1 MRALT
6 ITAHGP
12 VENGPPPAAEASRA
26 LREIASPIVAPP
38 TGKRPVAALDV
49 HGDSGTHRV
58 EILASIHA
66 IAAAEWDALVGAS
79 AVARSH
85 AYLRAIEDAAIAG
98 CRYFYP
104 VVRDARGRVVAHAC
118 VYVVSTDFLQLMP
131 AWVAVPT
138 RWLRRWWPGLLTA
151 RITEC
156 ACPLVSGT
164 SISVLSG
171 VDRSLAVS
179 LIERAM
185 QELAR
190 QTDSTCLVLRDFL
203 VDERP
208 EMAFLALRGYKRVSN
223 LPLARIRVRWRS
235 YAEYLAAMRSR
246 YRKDLKRRLARAAR
260 DGRHVAVLQD
270 FGEEGARW
278 AAQVAAVHARA
289 AGFKRETVN
298 AAYYAN
304 LEHLDGAESLLL
316 VVERDGQRV
325 AHGMVLIDAAT
336 TTATFFGR
344 EPGPAAGEWFQLMN
358 EVIRIGIERGS
369 QEICLGFGSYD
380 AKSLV
385 GADVVPI
392 EVYTRCTNPLLNAVV
407 KLLPDFMRRETESR
421 RRIFVD

>member
-6 ITAHGP
+6 VTALATAEHALSLADPSHVLRETAVP
-12 VENGPPPAAEASRA
+12 VEGAAPGLRAAPVRAAHRESGPF
-26 LREIASPIVAPP
+26 
-38 TGKRPVAALDV
+38 
-49 HGDSGTHRV
+49 RV
-58 EILASIHA
+58 EILASIHD
-66 IAAAEWDALVGAS
+66 IDAAAWDALVGAA

-85 AYLRAIEDAAIAG
+85 AYLSAIEDAAIAG

-104 VVRDARGRVVAHAC
+104 VVRDARDRIVAHAC

-164 SISVLSG
+164 SISVQPG
-171 VDRSLAVS
+171 GDRSQAVS
-179 LIERAM
+179 LVERGM
-185 QELAR
+185 RQIAR
-190 QTDSTCLVLRDFL
+190 QTGSTCLVLRDFL

-208 EMAFLALRGYKRVSN
+208 DLAGLAGRGYKRVSN

-235 YAEYLAAMRSR
+235 YAEYLQAMRSR
-246 YRKDLKRRLARAAR
+246 YRKDLKRRLSRAA
-260 DGRHVAVLQD
+260 DEGRQVTVLRD
-270 FGEEGARW
+270 FGAEGTRW

-304 LEHLDGAESLLL
+304 LEHLGGAESLLL
-316 VVERDGQRV
+316 VVEHAGRQV
-325 AHGMVLIDAAT
+325 AHGMVLIDAEAT
-336 TTATFFGR
+336 IATFFGR

-369 QEICLGFGSYD
+369 REICLGFGSYD
-380 AKSLV
+380 AKTLV

-407 KLLPDFMRRETESR
+407 KLLPDFMRRDPGIP